1 MYEFIIRKTI
11 KDCNKTKS
19 YEVRMAYGKLSGIS
33 GIISNAVLVTIKI
46 LVGLFSGSL
55 AIIADAMN
63 NLMDATSALITLI
76 AFRLA
81 STPSDERHPF
91 GHQRSEQ
98 IAGVIISILMIV
110 VGIQVLISS
119 IKEFITPRELV
130 FNKTVIIMLIVAVA
144 IKLWQALFNYKIG
157 KKINSATV
165 LAAATDGRNDVV
177 ITASVLA
184 SVLIQ
189 SYVKIEAVNLDALL
203 GTGIS
208 ILIIKSGIEFM
219 LKTASPLI
227 GEAPDPVLVDE
238 IRECIL
244 SHSNALGMHDLEL
257 HTYGEGQIY
266 GSVHIEVD
274 AHAEFLA
281 VHDLI
286 DHIEQDLHKR
296 CNINITVHPD
306 PVHKTTFS

>member
-1 MYEFIIRKTI
+1 MYEFIIKKTI
-11 KDCNKTKS
+11 KDSENTKS
-19 YEVRMAYGKLSGIS
+19 RETRTAYGKLSGIS
-33 GIISNAVLVTIKI
+33 GIISNLVLVTIKI
-46 LVGLFSGSL
+46 LIGLFSGSL

-76 AFRLA
+76 AFRIA
-81 STPSDERHPF
+81 STPRDERHPF

-98 IAGVIISILMIV
+98 IGGVIISILIIV
-110 VGIQVLISS
+110 VGIQVLISAL
-119 IKEFITPRELV
+119 KEFINPHELT
-130 FNKTVIIMLIVAVA
+130 FSKTVIIALVIAIAV
-144 IKLWQALFNYKIG
+144 KLWQCLFNYKIG
-157 KKINSATV
+157 KKIDSATV
-165 LAAATDGRNDVV
+165 LATATDGRNDVF

-189 SYVKIEAVNLDALL
+189 SHVKIGAINLDALL
-203 GTGIS
+203 GTIIS

-219 LKTASPLI
+219 LKTAGPLI
-227 GEAPDPVLVDE
+227 GEAPDPALVDE

-244 SHSNALGMHDLEL
+244 SHRNALGMHDLEL

-286 DHIEQDLHKR
+286 DHIEKDLHKR
-296 CNINITVHPD
+296 CDINITVHPD
-306 PVHKTTFS
+306 PVHQTTFS